1 MRLQCRNFYTMCVCH
16 GHCVEKKNFHWKSF
30 HEISMIYWCW
40 LEANFEEHSVEKQD
54 ITFNEDT
61 YYVFF
66 ILFRQKRLAYTNYC
80 HSFSQIFR
88 QINVVLKN
96 FTRYKLIWR
105 KNFAWQKIP
114 RFHFSTVC
122 TRTKL
127 SQICDI
133 NSLIIKYT
141 MFSRYLQATLKFLFY
156 HKVWNI
162 HYP

>member
-1 MRLQCRNFYTMCVCH
+1 
-16 GHCVEKKNFHWKSF
+16 
-30 HEISMIYWCW
+30 MIYWCW

>member
-96 FTRYKLIWR
+96 FT
-105 KNFAWQKIP
+105 
-114 RFHFSTVC
+114 
-122 TRTKL
+122 
-127 SQICDI
+127 I
-133 NSLIIKYT
+133 NWFDEK
-141 MFSRYLQATLKFLFY
+141 TLLGRKFLVFIFPQCVHVPSY
-156 HKVWNI
+156 HKFVISTLLLSNI
-162 HYP
+162 QCFHDIYKRH